1 MVNFGCGIFPGN
13 TAHGKEIFPEKTDIS
28 GKNGYFR
35 EKPRLTAPGIRN
47 RRTKMLTS
55 RQRADLRAA
64 ANKLPAI
71 FQVGKNGIEE
81 NLLKQVDDALEAREL
96 IKLRI
101 LDTADVTPKE
111 TANELAAAT
120 GADVVQVVGRVIVLW
135 RKSEEKR

>member
-1 MVNFGCGIFPGN
+1 
-13 TAHGKEIFPEKTDIS
+13 
-28 GKNGYFR
+28 
-35 EKPRLTAPGIRN
+35 
-47 RRTKMLTS
+47 MLTS

-135 RKSEEKR
+135 RKSEGKR